1 MSVTSIKA
9 TNSSSKDTDSLPE
22 LTSQQLNKWLSSPP
36 ENSRRVMITPELAL
50 DVLENLN
57 IGNRTKK
64 PEEIR
69 RYASDMKNGNW
80 KLTGESVKFGSD
92 GMLKDGQNRL
102 SACVQAGV
110 PFGTHVV
117 FGIDPAVFANMD
129 RGKNRNPSD
138 VFHIAQISY
147 PSDTS
152 ATVRWLI
159 LLESGEAKSRTT
171 FQPDHLLKEYG
182 ALDATKLEACV
193 KVARRIKS
201 IIKQPVGPLAAVY
214 YLARQKNSA
223 KADEFFKK
231 WADGEPHAI
240 QQKLNKK
247 IMKMASDN
255 NGRVHDVV
263 RTALLVQAWNYFVK
277 GHKGAMT
284 KLDWSLKLPFPT
296 IQH

>member
-1 MSVTSIKA
+1 MSVTPIKS
-9 TNSSSKDTDSLPE
+9 TNPSNSDTLPE
-22 LTSQQLNKWLSSPP
+22 LTSQQLSKWLSSPP
-36 ENSRRVMITPELAL
+36 ENSRRVPIGPELAL

-57 IGNRTKK
+57 KGNRTKK

-69 RYASDMKNGNW
+69 RYATDMKAGNW
-80 KLTGESVKFGSD
+80 KLTGESIKFGTD

-102 SACVQAGV
+102 SACIQAGV

-117 FGIDPAVFANMD
+117 FGIDPEVFANMD

-159 LLESGEAKSRTT
+159 LLDSGEAKARTT
-171 FQPDHLLKEYG
+171 FQPDHLLREYG
-182 ALDATKLEACV
+182 SLDAAQLEACV
-193 KVARRIKS
+193 KIARKIKS
-201 IIKQPVGPLAAVY
+201 LIKQPVGPLAAMY
-214 YLARQKNSA
+214 YLARQKNA
-223 KADEFFKK
+223 QKADEFFKK
-231 WADGEPHAI
+231 WANGEPHPI
-240 QQKLNKK
+240 QQKLTKK

-263 RTALLVQAWNYFVK
+263 RTALLVQAWNHFVK
-277 GHKGAMT
+277 GQKGAMT

>member
-1 MSVTSIKA
+1 MSVTPLKA
-9 TNSSSKDTDSLPE
+9 NTPQKDVDTLPE
-22 LTSQQLNKWLSSPP
+22 LTSQQLSKWLATPP
-36 ENSRRVMITPELAL
+36 ENSRRVTITPELAL

-57 IGNRTKK
+57 KGNRTKK

-69 RYASDMKNGNW
+69 RYASDMKAGNW

-110 PFGTHVV
+110 PFSTHVV
-117 FGIDPAVFANMD
+117 FGIDPEVFANMD
-129 RGKNRNPSD
+129 RGKNRNPAD

-152 ATVRWLI
+152 ATIRWQI
-159 LLESGEAKSRTT
+159 LLDSGEAKARTT
-171 FQPDHLLKEYG
+171 FQPDHLLREYG
-182 ALDATKLEACV
+182 SLDATELENCV
-193 KVARRIKS
+193 KVARQIKRLT
-201 IIKQPVGPLAAVY
+201 KQPVGPLAAVY
-214 YLARQKNSA
+214 YMARQKSA
-223 KADEFFKK
+223 TKADEFFKK
-231 WADGEPHAI
+231 WADGAPHAV
-240 QQKLNKK
+240 QQKLQKK
-247 IMKMASDN
+247 IMKMASEN

-263 RTALLVQAWNYFVK
+263 RTALLVLAWNYFVK

-284 KLDWSLKLPFPT
+284 KLDWSLKLPFPS

>member
-1 MSVTSIKA
+1 MSVTPMKA
-9 TNSSSKDTDSLPE
+9 TNLPANESLPE
-22 LTSQQLNKWLSSPP
+22 LTSQQLSKWLSSPP
-36 ENSRRVMITPELAL
+36 ENSRRVTITPELAL
-50 DVLENLN
+50 EVLENLN
-57 IGNRTKK
+57 KGNRTKK

-69 RYASDMKNGNW
+69 RYAADMKAGNW
-80 KLTGESVKFGSD
+80 KLTGESIKFGTD

-102 SACVQAGV
+102 SACIQAST
-110 PFGTHVV
+110 PFATHVV
-117 FGIDPAVFANMD
+117 FGIDPEVFANMD

-159 LLESGEAKSRTT
+159 LLESGEAKARTT
-171 FQPDHLLKEYG
+171 FQPDYLLREYG
-182 ALDATKLEACV
+182 ELDATTLEGCV
-193 KVARRIKS
+193 KIARKIKS
-201 IIKQPVGPLAAVY
+201 LIKQPVGPLAAVY
-214 YLARQKNSA
+214 YLARQMNAS

-231 WADGEPHAI
+231 WADGEPHPI
-240 QQKLNKK
+240 QQKLTKK

-263 RTALLVQAWNYFVK
+263 RSALLVQAWNYFVK
-277 GHKGAMT
+277 GQKGAMT

-296 IQH
+296 IQS